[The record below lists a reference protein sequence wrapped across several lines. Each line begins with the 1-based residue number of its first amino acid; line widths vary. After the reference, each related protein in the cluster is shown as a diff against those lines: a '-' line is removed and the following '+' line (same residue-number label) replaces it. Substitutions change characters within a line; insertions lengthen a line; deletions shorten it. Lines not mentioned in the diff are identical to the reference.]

1 MMNAPVYRYLRGFS
15 LDPGFSTRLDTAAI
29 NEVVY
34 QIPFEPLE
42 LGPTG
47 EYQQLEPGPVGEYIE
62 VIDFDPASGCW
73 YEPVDLTDER
83 VASQQGLAPSE
94 GNPQFRSEEHT
105 SELQS

>member
-62 VIDFDPASGCW
+62 VTECDDPDC
-73 YEPVDLTDER
+73 
-83 VASQQGLAPSE
+83 SE
-94 GNPQFRSEEHT
+94 DDDDA
-105 SELQS
+105 